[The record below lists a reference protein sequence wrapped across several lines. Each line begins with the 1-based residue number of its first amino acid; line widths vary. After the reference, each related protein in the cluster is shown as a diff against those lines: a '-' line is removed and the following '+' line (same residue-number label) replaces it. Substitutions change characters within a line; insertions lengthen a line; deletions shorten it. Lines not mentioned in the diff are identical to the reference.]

1 MIHDRVRSQDPSRQP
16 ELSTAP
22 RLSRHMHMMIAAEY
36 VMTYWNDVVKRA
48 GCGKEN
54 HDKSQRENDR
64 SVVYLHQCI
73 DCAHIL
79 TPGWPT
85 IHMRHPVV
93 AHHPELPLHAPS
105 EGTSGRRRGKWML
118 SVNLGAVRYAN

>member
-1 MIHDRVRSQDPSRQP
+1 
-16 ELSTAP
+16 
-22 RLSRHMHMMIAAEY
+22 MHMMIAAEY

-48 GCGKEN
+48 GRGKEN

-79 TPGWPT
+79 TPSQMI
-85 IHMRHPVV
+85 IHMHLLIV
-93 AHHPELPLHAPS
+93 AHHSELPLQAP
-105 EGTSGRRRGKWML
+105 
-118 SVNLGAVRYAN
+118 

>member
-1 MIHDRVRSQDPSRQP
+1 
-16 ELSTAP
+16 
-22 RLSRHMHMMIAAEY
+22 MHMMIAAEY

-48 GCGKEN
+48 GRGKEN

-64 SVVYLHQCI
+64 SVVCLHQCI

-79 TPGWPT
+79 TPGQPI

-93 AHHPELPLHAPS
+93 AHNRELPLQGPS
-105 EGTSGRRRGKWML
+105 DGTSGRRQGKWMVFINL
-118 SVNLGAVRYAN
+118 SAVRHAN